1 MGMFYWVDV
10 PHLLNHL
17 PAGKNLNCFQFLVI
31 LNKAAVISNIEV
43 FEWIYILISPGKI
56 QRNGI
61 SRSHGKGMF
70 NLIRN
75 SQNDF
80 QSDTTILHLH
90 QKCLRVPVTQHP
102 C

>member
-1 MGMFYWVDV
+1 MFYWVDV

-17 PAGKNLNCFQFLVI
+17 PAGENLNCFQFLVI
-31 LNKAAVISNIEV
+31 LNKAAIISNIEV

-80 QSDTTILHLH
+80 QSDSTILHLH